1 MQTEISKWGNS
12 AATRIPAELM
22 REAGLSIG
30 SKIDIVVEN
39 GELKLRSTKPKISR
53 TERLAL
59 IIASIE
65 KYGPDEFIDPGPLV
79 GREIIE

>member
-1 MQTEISKWGNS
+1 WGNS

-39 GELKLRSTKPKISR
+39 GELKLRSVKPKISR
-53 TERLAL
+53 TERLAR

-65 KYGPDEFIDPGPLV
+65 KYGPGEEMDWGPDV
-79 GREIIE
+79 GNEIIE